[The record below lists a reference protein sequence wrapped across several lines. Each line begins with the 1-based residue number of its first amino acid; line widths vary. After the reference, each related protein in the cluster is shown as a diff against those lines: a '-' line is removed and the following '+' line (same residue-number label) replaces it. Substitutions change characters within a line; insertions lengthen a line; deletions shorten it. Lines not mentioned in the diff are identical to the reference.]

1 MTYQPIDRFVADR
14 EAVLGHPALWGL
26 VQPAVEVPFISVIVP
41 VKDETGWVTHW
52 VSVERDTTDS
62 RAAEQQLKRS
72 QQDLAATLGKLELA
86 SHMAK
91 IGGWELDVSTMQPY
105 WSPETCRI
113 HEVDPPVTP
122 PLDQAIAFYAPEA
135 VPMIMPVVVLLPL
148 VHTPYGV

>member
-1 MTYQPIDRFVADR
+1 MTDVAAKTA
-14 EAVLGHPALWGL
+14 EI
-26 VQPAVEVPFISVIVP
+26 EIVP

-72 QQDLAATLGKLELA
+72 QQDLAATLEKLELA

-91 IGGWELDVSTMQPY
+91 IGGWELDVATMQPY

-122 PLDQAIAFYAPEA
+122 PLDRAIEFYAPEA
-135 VPMIMPVVVLLPL
+135 VPMIKAAVQTAIDHGKPWDITHLNETNYSLDL
-148 VHTPYGV
+148 HNKLCR